1 MDRTSLLFIALV
13 IVLGGFIALY
23 ADRFGRE
30 LGKKRLRLAGLRPR
44 RTAEI
49 IVFTAGVLAPLL
61 AILVLMGVSAEAR
74 LWIAKGYRAVQEARN
89 AEDAKRR
96 AIAQYELI
104 LNKSRQLD
112 SQIRDLEGRLE
123 SMRKQSNTYSVQAK
137 QSEQR
142 AKEAVQKASGLDRKV
157 FELGGQVKQRQ
168 ELLGKLQSDLTASR
182 NRLGSLTQSYN
193 TLQKQRDEANAE
205 VSRLGQEVGSLEAQ
219 IKSGEGNLADLRIQ
233 LDQRQ
238 KDLRD
243 AEQAQK
249 TAVDSLN
256 AELAKLNKELEDAQ
270 LRVSIAR
277 QRIQDLAQEW
287 LTEPMIF
294 QIGEEVTRLPIDRQL
309 SAMEAQRAL
318 DSALRSARVTAGQRG
333 ARPNAEG
340 YEADLI
346 DLFTST
352 DQRVTVAQQ
361 REAIVR
367 ALTGRGQETLL
378 VISVRFNAFRNQFV
392 PLDIQIY
399 NNPVVFEEGEVL
411 GEERIDANASVGE
424 IIDQVT
430 NLLSVTVRRKAEERK
445 MIIASGGDGLGRIEP
460 AEVYAMVSTVQNL
473 QRVVRLQ
480 ALAKSQTRAGGPLE
494 IEFRF
499 R

>member
-1 MDRTSLLFIALV
+1 
-13 IVLGGFIALY
+13 
-23 ADRFGRE
+23 
-30 LGKKRLRLAGLRPR
+30 
-44 RTAEI
+44 
-49 IVFTAGVLAPLL
+49 
-61 AILVLMGVSAEAR
+61 
-74 LWIAKGYRAVQEARN
+74 
-89 AEDAKRR
+89 
-96 AIAQYELI
+96 
-104 LNKSRQLD
+104 
-112 SQIRDLEGRLE
+112 
-123 SMRKQSNTYSVQAK
+123 
-137 QSEQR
+137 
-142 AKEAVQKASGLDRKV
+142 
-157 FELGGQVKQRQ
+157 
-168 ELLGKLQSDLTASR
+168 
-182 NRLGSLTQSYN
+182 
-193 TLQKQRDEANAE
+193 
-205 VSRLGQEVGSLEAQ
+205 
-219 IKSGEGNLADLRIQ
+219 
-233 LDQRQ
+233 
-238 KDLRD
+238 
-243 AEQAQK
+243 
-249 TAVDSLN
+249 
-256 AELAKLNKELEDAQ
+256 
-270 LRVSIAR
+270 
-277 QRIQDLAQEW
+277 
-287 LTEPMIF
+287 MIF

-352 DQRVTVAQQ
+352 DQRVTVSQQ

-392 PLDIQIY
+392 PLDVQIY

-411 GEERIDANASVGE
+411 GEERIDAKASVGE

-445 MIIASGGDGLGRIEP
+445 MIIARGGDGLGRIEP